1 MAMQS
6 GFIKRIRDIMR
17 MDAGING
24 DAQRIEQMVWML
36 FLKVYDAKEDDWELN
51 EDNYESIIPE
61 DLRWRN
67 WAKADSNGHAMTGDK
82 LLNFVNN
89 TLFPVLKGNDVKEG
103 DTIVYEGIKVAPD
116 TPIKKAI
123 VKSTF
128 EDANNYMKDGVYLR
142 QVIDVI
148 DEIEFDDV
156 KESHAFGFVYEE
168 ILRELQSAGSSGEF
182 YTPRAVTEFMA
193 LMIKPKLGEKMAD
206 FACGTGG
213 FITSWLGQ
221 LSKQVTDTSA
231 QKQLDDSIYGIEK
244 KPFPYL
250 LCVTNM
256 LLHDIEVPNIYHM
269 NSLKHNLLDYTDADK
284 FDVIL
289 MNPPYGGHEDKSI
302 QGFFPDDL
310 ASSETADLF
319 MSVILYRLKKNGR
332 AAVVVPD
339 GFLFGLD
346 NAKVNIKKKLIGEFN
361 LHTVVRLPSSV
372 FSPYTSIT
380 TNLLF
385 FDNTKPTTETWFYRV
400 DIPSDRKHFS
410 KTKPMELKHFDDCIA
425 WWNDRKEIRD
435 GENFKAQKFTAD
447 YLLNEQGCN
456 IDLCGYPHEEE
467 EILDPIDLI
476 QRYQEERSSLNATVD
491 RAVQQISTSLNQ
503 ATVLPDIDYASGALT
518 RLAELDAHFADKM
531 IKSVLEIAIKGKL
544 VPQYP
549 TEGTARDLL
558 EKNLIDVEIDGR
570 RVKQKVITEISEDEK
585 TFDIPDSWEWI
596 KLGNVC
602 TIARGGSPRPIKE
615 YITTAADGVNWIKIG
630 DTEKNGKYICA
641 TAEKIKPS
649 GVSKSR
655 MVHSGDFLLTNS
667 MSFGRPYILKV
678 DGCIHD
684 GWLVISQSTEIFDQD
699 YLYWLLSSN
708 YAYMQFCGKVSGAVV
723 KNLNSDKVA
732 NSVFPLPPLAEQK
745 RIVVKLEEILPLCER
760 LK

>member
-1 MAMQS
+1 MAMQL

-82 LLNFVNN
+82 LLSFVNN

-103 DTIVYEGIKVAPD
+103 DTIAYEGIKVAPD

-206 FACGTGG
+206 FACGPGG

-221 LSKQVTDTSA
+221 LSEQVTDTSA

-269 NSLKHNLLDYTDADK
+269 NSLKHNLLDYTDDDK

-361 LHTVVRLPSSV
+361 LHTVVRLPGSV

-425 WWNDRKEIRD
+425 WWNNREVISD
-435 GENFKAQKFTAD
+435 GEYFKAQKYTAD

-467 EILDPIDLI
+467 EVLDPLDTI
-476 QRYQEERSSLNATVD
+476 REYQERRTSLNAE
-491 RAVQQISTSLNQ
+491 
-503 ATVLPDIDYASGALT
+503 IDKV
-518 RLAELDAHFADKM
+518 LAELEALLPGGV
-531 IKSVLEIAIKGKL
+531 IK
-544 VPQYP
+544 
-549 TEGTARDLL
+549 
-558 EKNLIDVEIDGR
+558 
-570 RVKQKVITEISEDEK
+570 
-585 TFDIPDSWEWI
+585 
-596 KLGNVC
+596 
-602 TIARGGSPRPIKE
+602 
-615 YITTAADGVNWIKIG
+615 
-630 DTEKNGKYICA
+630 
-641 TAEKIKPS
+641 
-649 GVSKSR
+649 
-655 MVHSGDFLLTNS
+655 
-667 MSFGRPYILKV
+667 
-678 DGCIHD
+678 
-684 GWLVISQSTEIFDQD
+684 
-699 YLYWLLSSN
+699 
-708 YAYMQFCGKVSGAVV
+708 
-723 KNLNSDKVA
+723 
-732 NSVFPLPPLAEQK
+732 
-745 RIVVKLEEILPLCER
+745 
-760 LK
+760 

>member
-51 EDNYESIIPE
+51 EDNYTSIIPDE
-61 DLRWRN
+61 CRWRN
-67 WAKADSNGHAMTGDK
+67 WAQADDNGHAMTGDK

-89 TLFPVLKGNDVKEG
+89 TLFPTLKELPV
-103 DTIVYEGIKVAPD
+103 TPD
-116 TPIKKAI
+116 TPVKKAI

-128 EDANNYMKDGVYLR
+128 EDAYNYMKVGVYLR
-142 QVIDVI
+142 QVIDII

-168 ILRELQSAGSSGEF
+168 ILRDLQAAGSSGEF
-182 YTPRAVTEFMA
+182 YTPRAVTDFMA
-193 LMIKPKLGEKMAD
+193 LMIQPKLGEKMAD

-221 LSKQVTDTSA
+221 LQKQVKDTAA
-231 QKQLDDSIYGIEK
+231 QKQFDDSIYGIEK

-269 NSLKHNLLDYTDADK
+269 NSLKHNLLDYTDDDK

-319 MSVILYRLKKNGR
+319 MSVIMYRLKKNGR

-346 NAKVNIKKKLIGEFN
+346 NAKVAIKTKLLTEFN
-361 LHTVVRLPSSV
+361 LHTVVRLPGSV
-372 FSPYTSIT
+372 FSPYTSIS

-385 FDNTKPTTETWFYRV
+385 FDNKKPSGDVWFYRV
-400 DIPSDRKHFS
+400 DMPSDRKHFS
-410 KTKPMELKHFDDCIA
+410 KTKPMELKHFDDAIT
-425 WWNDRKEIRD
+425 WWKDRKEIELED
-435 GENFKAQKFTAD
+435 GPKAKKYSTD
-447 YLLNEQGCN
+447 YLLNDQGCN

-467 EILDPIDLI
+467 EVLDPLDTI
-476 QRYQEERSSLNATVD
+476 RNYQEKRSTLNAE
-491 RAVQQISTSLNQ
+491 
-503 ATVLPDIDYASGALT
+503 IDKV
-518 RLAELDAHFADKM
+518 LAELEA
-531 IKSVLEIAIKGKL
+531 
-544 VPQYP
+544 
-549 TEGTARDLL
+549 LL
-558 EKNLIDVEIDGR
+558 PGGVE
-570 RVKQKVITEISEDEK
+570 E
-585 TFDIPDSWEWI
+585 
-596 KLGNVC
+596 
-602 TIARGGSPRPIKE
+602 
-615 YITTAADGVNWIKIG
+615 
-630 DTEKNGKYICA
+630 
-641 TAEKIKPS
+641 
-649 GVSKSR
+649 
-655 MVHSGDFLLTNS
+655 
-667 MSFGRPYILKV
+667 
-678 DGCIHD
+678 
-684 GWLVISQSTEIFDQD
+684 
-699 YLYWLLSSN
+699 
-708 YAYMQFCGKVSGAVV
+708 
-723 KNLNSDKVA
+723 
-732 NSVFPLPPLAEQK
+732 
-745 RIVVKLEEILPLCER
+745 
-760 LK
+760 